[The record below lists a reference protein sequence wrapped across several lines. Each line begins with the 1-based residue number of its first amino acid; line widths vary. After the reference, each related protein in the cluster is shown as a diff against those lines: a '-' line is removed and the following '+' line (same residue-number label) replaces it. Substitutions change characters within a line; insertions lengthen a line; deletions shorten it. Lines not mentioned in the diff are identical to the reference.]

1 LEILGIMSNLSITL
15 EALER
20 ARSQLSVSTYF
31 DEDLFRREQ
40 ELIFQ
45 HGPRYLAH
53 ELAIP
58 EIGDYYALPQEG
70 EGRVLVRAADGGV
83 QLLSNVCRHRQAVML
98 RGRGQTASNIV
109 CPLHRWTY
117 GLDGQLIGA
126 PHFEQDP
133 CLHLNRYRTRTWNG
147 LVFEDNGRDVAAD
160 LAALGPRAELDFT
173 GYVLDK
179 VHVHQCDYNWKTFI
193 EVYLE
198 DYHVGPFHP
207 GLGGFVT
214 CADLE
219 WEFGA
224 NYSVQT
230 VGVADGLAR
239 PGSATYRKWHEAV
252 LAYNDGVAPRHGA
265 IWLTYFPNIM
275 VEWYPHCL
283 VVSTLHPKGPQQTV
297 NVVEF
302 YYPEEVAAFEREL
315 VEAEQAAYLETCV
328 EDDEIALR
336 MDAGRKALYERGDD
350 EAGPYQSPMEDG
362 MRHFHQWYRQALT
375 LK

>member
-1 LEILGIMSNLSITL
+1 MSDLSITL

-58 EIGDYYALPQEG
+58 EVGDYYALPQEG
-70 EGRVLVRAADGGV
+70 EGRVLVRAPDGGV
-83 QLLSNVCRHRQAVML
+83 ELLSNVCRHRQAVML
-98 RGRGQTASNIV
+98 KGRGQTASNIV

-117 GLDGQLIGA
+117 GLDGKLLGA
-126 PHFEQDP
+126 PHFAQDP
-133 CLHLNRYRTRTWNG
+133 CLHLNRYATRGWNG

-160 LAALGPRAELDFT
+160 LAGLGPRAQLDFT

-179 VHVHQCDYNWKTFI
+179 VHVHECDYNWKTFI

-207 GLGGFVT
+207 GLGSFVT
-214 CADLE
+214 CDDLE

-224 NYSVQT
+224 DYSVQT
-230 VGVADGLAR
+230 VGVANGLGIQTMPR
-239 PGSATYRKWHEAV
+239 F
-252 LAYNDGVAPRHGA
+252 LINDNTMRELIGVN
-265 IWLTYFPNIM
+265 TNM
-275 VEWYPHCL
+275 S
-283 VVSTLHPKGPQQTV
+283 VSTTIMGTDFQTSGIWIGPQWT
-297 NVVEF
+297 
-302 YYPEEVAAFEREL
+302 PELNTANNA
-315 VEAEQAAYLETCV
+315 
-328 EDDEIALR
+328 IAR
-336 MDAGRKALYERGDD
+336 I
-350 EAGPYQSPMEDG
+350 SPGNASIASMT
-362 MRHFHQWYRQALT
+362 R
-375 LK
+375 